1 MLTSTV
7 SPVKYLSLVKV
18 KTSSVRSPKDD
29 LWVRDAKYNT
39 GTTNC
44 LTKKI
49 VISKNYLHQHTLW
62 FYRLW

>member
-7 SPVKYLSLVKV
+7 SPIKYLSLVKV

-29 LWVRDAKYNT
+29 LWVKDAKYNT

-44 LTKKI
+44 ITKKI
-49 VISKNYLHQHTLW
+49 TI
-62 FYRLW
+62 